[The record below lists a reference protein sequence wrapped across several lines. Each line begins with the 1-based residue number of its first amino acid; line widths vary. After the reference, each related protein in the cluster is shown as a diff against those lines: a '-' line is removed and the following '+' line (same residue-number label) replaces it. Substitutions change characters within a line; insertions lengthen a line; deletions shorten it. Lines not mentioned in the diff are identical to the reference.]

1 MVAAGVVDVRH
12 GAGVRQEN
20 EARFRDQ
27 SLRMLEQLRATHT
40 VHVAR
45 IDGEN
50 LQGADPDDELVVRTQ
65 SSSRHSLLSEIDDAI
80 RRLADGTYGECE
92 DCGAAIAR
100 GRLKTIP
107 YARRC
112 ITCQRDSAAKLT
124 AARRSPRDK
133 RAT

>member
-12 GAGVRQEN
+12 AAGARQDREGK
-20 EARFRDQ
+20 FRVQ

-45 IDGEN
+45 IDGED
-50 LQGADPDDELVVRTQ
+50 LHGADPDDELVVRTQ
-65 SSSRHSLLSEIDDAI
+65 SSSRHSLLSEIDAAI
-80 RRLADGTYGECE
+80 RRLGDGTYGECE
-92 DCGAAIAR
+92 DCRSAIPR

-112 ITCQRDSAAKLT
+112 VTCQRDSAAKLT
-124 AARRSPRDK
+124 AARRSAP
-133 RAT
+133 